1 MSIERVG
8 QFIEFV
14 VAGEG
19 GGTRTLARM
28 NAIQLVAETDCI
40 GDEVLITVANR
51 TFRVG
56 ATLDQMRE
64 LLVEATS
71 KRSSAPGRL

>member
-14 VAGEG
+14 ADE
-19 GGTRTLARM
+19 GGTRTLARVS
-28 NAIQLVAETDCI
+28 AIQIVAETDPI
-40 GDEVLITVANR
+40 GQETFITVANR

-56 ATLDQMRE
+56 VTIDKMRE
-64 LLVEATS
+64 VLADF
-71 KRSSAPGRL
+71 RSPDMTRGRHR